1 MVFSSLFVAAAAV
14 LVTSVAAAPSTVLVT
29 GATGRLGSEV
39 YKMLASQ
46 RGNSNVR
53 AMVTNLTKAKEVLG
67 CTKCDASE
75 G

>member
-14 LVTSVAAAPSTVLVT
+14 LVAAVAAAPGPVLVT
-29 GATGRLGSEV
+29 GATGRLGSQV
-39 YKMLASQ
+39 YKLLRAQ
-46 RGNSNVR
+46 RGAGNVR